1 MESNS
6 VCNYTSSNWQNRTAA
21 KRESDLSELWQKLRK
36 ELDIGYTFSLKTKTK
51 TVNSAKWGA
60 TTRAHD
66 AFCPL
71 TQAWR
76 INCPLI
82 DAYTVLLVLKSGWW
96 WPITF
101 EDFVV
106 VWLKE
111 WKEKKNE
118 LRISLW
124 QADGLEEKGLLSLNS
139 QINCWS
145 MSRKSQSPFKKTWPR
160 GARIWT
166 NQSKKV

>member
-1 MESNS
+1 MTRS
-6 VCNYTSSNWQNRTAA
+6 VHLHRHDVLIVPWFNCPITLSNYT
-21 KRESDLSELWQKLRK
+21 
-36 ELDIGYTFSLKTKTK
+36 
-51 TVNSAKWGA
+51 
-60 TTRAHD
+60 H
-66 AFCPL
+66 
-71 TQAWR
+71 
-76 INCPLI
+76 

-145 MSRKSQSPFKKTWPR
+145 MSRKSQSPFEKTWPR

-166 NQSKKV
+166 NQSKKVQLPERLPGRMLKLRIDLWGSITEKKKRSPWLTNIS

>member
-1 MESNS
+1 MTRS
-6 VCNYTSSNWQNRTAA
+6 VHLHW
-21 KRESDLSELWQKLRK
+21 
-36 ELDIGYTFSLKTKTK
+36 
-51 TVNSAKWGA
+51 
-60 TTRAHD
+60 HD
-66 AFCPL
+66 VLIIPWF
-71 TQAWR
+71 
-76 INCPLI
+76 NCPITLSNYKH

-166 NQSKKV
+166 NQSKKVRKVARKDVEVANWSVRFNYRKEEKKPVAHKY